1 VSGSRRSASLPNVP
15 TVAEAGVS
23 GYDATFFETVWAP
36 KGTPAAMIDRLQ
48 QEIARGLNSGDM
60 KAKLAAL
67 DLEVVGSRPDEAGRQ
82 MRLDFDKWGQV
93 SQRIN
98 LQLD

>member
-1 VSGSRRSASLPNVP
+1 
-15 TVAEAGVS
+15 
-23 GYDATFFETVWAP
+23 
-36 KGTPAAMIDRLQ
+36 
-48 QEIARGLNSGDM
+48 M

-67 DLEVVGSRPDEAGRQ
+67 DLEVMGSRPDEAGRQ